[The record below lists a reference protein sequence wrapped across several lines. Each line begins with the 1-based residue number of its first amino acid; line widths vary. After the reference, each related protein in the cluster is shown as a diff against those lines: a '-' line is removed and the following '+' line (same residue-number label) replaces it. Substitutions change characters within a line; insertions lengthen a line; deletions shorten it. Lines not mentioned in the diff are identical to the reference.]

1 MSQFSPSIQDFLD
14 SVGADPNRN
23 VAIVPKSDSAGNP
36 GDILLFRYKL
46 GIGKGSIKFRIFM
59 LIEPITKI
67 AGTGNLLMTG
77 FKVPKDGVYTPDSLE
92 NLYKNRELPK
102 DNYRTY
108 IMSRVWGPLRRV
120 NKTSKSSKE

>member
-1 MSQFSPSIQDFLD
+1 VQ
-14 SVGADPNRN
+14 
-23 VAIVPKSDSAGNP
+23 KSDSAGQP
-36 GDILLFRYKL
+36 GDILFFRYKL
-46 GIGKGSIKFRIFM
+46 GIGKDSIKFRIFM

-77 FKVPKDGVYTPDSLE
+77 FKVPKDGDYTPDSLE

-120 NKTSKSSKE
+120 NKIREGK